1 MNHVESCS
9 GFWVALTYIIKTSL
23 KLQGSKII
31 PTLKKATDGL
41 RFLTANPSS
50 SPRLFFESLTQEM
63 RSINAQ
69 KKKKKKNP
77 WETGYKLSCL
87 VQS

>member
-1 MNHVESCS
+1 MNHVGSCS

-31 PTLKKATDGL
+31 PTLKKAADSL
-41 RFLTANPSS
+41 YFLTTNPSS
-50 SPRLFFESLTQEM
+50 SPRLFSESLTQER
-63 RSINAQ
+63 RSINA
-69 KKKKKKNP
+69 KKKKKTKP